1 MYVEDVGYLLQNP
14 MLSARDIQEGRLS
27 PGSMPKKF
35 IKSTVTSTHA
45 NMYDYREDYPQVS
58 AQNTASRG
66 FVFVTWLSRDYL
78 HKTQNF
84 KTLIPDKHYID
95 ISGGGDILHSCNLNS
110 FFSLPS
116 MIRTNSPLMTN
127 REIDSYCGCNNWLIN
142 IIILN

>member
-66 FVFVTWLSRDYL
+66 FVFVIC
-78 HKTQNF
+78 HV
-84 KTLIPDKHYID
+84 IIC
-95 ISGGGDILHSCNLNS
+95 ISKV
-110 FFSLPS
+110 
-116 MIRTNSPLMTN
+116 
-127 REIDSYCGCNNWLIN
+127 SYCHVIAQNPNF
-142 IIILN
+142 

>member
-66 FVFVTWLSRDYL
+66 FVFVTWSFALVKFRIVTRL
-78 HKTQNF
+78 FAQNPNF
-84 KTLIPDKHYID
+84 
-95 ISGGGDILHSCNLNS
+95 
-110 FFSLPS
+110 
-116 MIRTNSPLMTN
+116 
-127 REIDSYCGCNNWLIN
+127 
-142 IIILN
+142 